1 MGAGASALL
10 PADCT
15 KDDARAFAGERWNAS
30 LDAKF
35 DEVCRDN
42 KVSKDVVLQ
51 HEHSE
56 GLRIRDWSRIAE
68 SAHQLTEAAVKE
80 APPVLDVDV
89 ETLTG
94 NEAAT
99 KLQGATRKTAAYND
113 CKIKVAKRIN
123 TSLEMAS
130 ERKQNKLDAFMA
142 KLTEQMDALEE
153 QTQSKDTLLDTIDT
167 MRKTGWPR
175 NIDQGDH
182 PGITLPDPL
191 TKDAMCE
198 LMERLNEQARKE
210 TKKKKARNGI
220 KDILHAKYAL
230 QIAVGYM
237 DAVRKLPSVVH
248 VNTQQ
253 SGKLTVVGDLH
264 GQLRDL
270 IHIFRYNGLPSFD
283 NPYLF
288 NGDLVDRGDYS
299 VEIIILLMGFSV
311 ADPGSIYMNRGNH
324 EDMTVCTGYGFVDEL
339 VNKFSQNT
347 AGRHLL
353 AIIDTIFS
361 LLPLVH
367 VIDETIAVVHGGIS
381 DKFDLETLKTIN
393 RRLYRTLTGLP
404 QTITHQT
411 DGKDAEGHNHK
422 DWAILMDCL
431 WSDPA
436 PKGEKFHGETTCKPN
451 DERGGGVLWS
461 ADFTKEWL
469 SKHRLGCL
477 VRSHECQDDGFST
490 THEGRVLTLF
500 SASNYYGED
509 EENDGAI
516 LVLSPLQ
523 DPPGKLLTY
532 STCYAKGGYE
542 KLQTFQLAGKMESA
556 ALARV
561 EVCLLE
567 HRRELVAAIK
577 AKDEHK
583 TGQLKKTEW
592 AQIMNDILPVKL
604 PWIHLA
610 DKFVFVGKN
619 KSVVTYLPLTE
630 NLEAMFGSDD
640 GAAGR
645 ENLFRN
651 RDALVKLFRL
661 LDADQSG
668 SLDRAEFVK
677 GCDMINSLS
686 EGEPLFKTSDV
697 DAFMEALDVNK
708 DGAISFAEFSDGLL
722 NHGGMAANAV
732 PVAEP
737 MAVAE
742 PAAEPA
748 GE

>member
-411 DGKDAEGHNHK
+411 DGKDA
-422 DWAILMDCL
+422 
-431 WSDPA
+431 
-436 PKGEKFHGETTCKPN
+436 
-451 DERGGGVLWS
+451 
-461 ADFTKEWL
+461 
-469 SKHRLGCL
+469 
-477 VRSHECQDDGFST
+477 
-490 THEGRVLTLF
+490 
-500 SASNYYGED
+500 
-509 EENDGAI
+509 
-516 LVLSPLQ
+516 
-523 DPPGKLLTY
+523 
-532 STCYAKGGYE
+532 
-542 KLQTFQLAGKMESA
+542 
-556 ALARV
+556 
-561 EVCLLE
+561 
-567 HRRELVAAIK
+567 
-577 AKDEHK
+577 
-583 TGQLKKTEW
+583 
-592 AQIMNDILPVKL
+592 
-604 PWIHLA
+604 
-610 DKFVFVGKN
+610 
-619 KSVVTYLPLTE
+619 
-630 NLEAMFGSDD
+630 
-640 GAAGR
+640 
-645 ENLFRN
+645 
-651 RDALVKLFRL
+651 
-661 LDADQSG
+661 
-668 SLDRAEFVK
+668 
-677 GCDMINSLS
+677 
-686 EGEPLFKTSDV
+686 
-697 DAFMEALDVNK
+697 
-708 DGAISFAEFSDGLL
+708 
-722 NHGGMAANAV
+722 
-732 PVAEP
+732 
-737 MAVAE
+737 
-742 PAAEPA
+742 
-748 GE
+748 